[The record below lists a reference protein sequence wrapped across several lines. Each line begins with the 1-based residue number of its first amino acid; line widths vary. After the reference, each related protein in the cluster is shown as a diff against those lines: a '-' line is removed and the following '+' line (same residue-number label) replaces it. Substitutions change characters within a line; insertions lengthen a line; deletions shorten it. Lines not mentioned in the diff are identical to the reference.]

1 MFSHLPSLQCIT
13 RIVGVKYD
21 SPQMDFEKLM
31 KQDEFQRC
39 LFIFNDNFHDHF
51 SAHRGGGNARVR
63 CFNNYSTFRPP
74 KSFGIPTGRSSGYK
88 RLVDGQSDIDTC
100 LAELIELLNTN
111 DYDSLVYSVDSY
123 GQPLIGSGIFQVGA
137 EVKQYITTFI
147 LRVGLANTSE
157 PCELVYLSKEN
168 EGIRPQ
174 LSSTRSCWRQWTRA
188 SCPCEQARAL
198 ARV

>member
-1 MFSHLPSLQCIT
+1 MSSHLPSLQCRIK

-31 KQDEFQRC
+31 KQDDFQRC

-157 PCELVYLSKEN
+157 PCELVYLSKERGYSPAAVID
-168 EGIRPQ
+168 EE
-174 LSSTRSCWRQWTRA
+174 LLA
-188 SCPCEQARAL
+188 S
-198 ARV
+198 VD